1 MGDSPIFLIMDR
13 TYLIDTNLITSTP
26 KLEPQSRQRGLISL
40 QFHYRVTSYKQ
51 NIIHSSGKL
60 NSPTKLM
67 RPLLSAVLLSILVY
81 IDPVRASETLAC
93 IQEYK
98 ASTSLDSAARS
109 PVHASEIKN
118 QIEGKLP
125 PDSRI
130 GRIYVSRLPIF
141 DESNPTENNAVY
153 RWANRFHGLTKI
165 DTIQEELLFS
175 SGEYY
180 NSRKI
185 EESAR
190 LLRNTGYLYDAV
202 IIPVSHC
209 NGVTDVEVIT
219 RDVWSFTPEVN
230 FDRSGGNNNFG
241 ITLRE
246 SNLFG
251 TGKLAS
257 ISHKKDIDR
266 VSTRIAYE
274 DRNIRGTRVAARIA
288 ITDADDGRS
297 GSARIRLPF
306 YSLDSKRAWDI
317 RIERVERTETQYL
330 KGEKVTE
337 IDRKIDEYQ
346 MSYGVS
352 RGLVGKVTN
361 RWLAGYTYLDD
372 SFSPGDALP
381 APVMPTTGK
390 RLSYPFLH
398 YQSLEDDFT
407 TAFNI
412 DQIYRTE
419 DLHLGHNFNFR
430 IGYAATE
437 FGSDSDRA
445 VLSTSFSDT
454 ILYEEKVLLQH
465 FFSVNGFWN
474 FETERDEELI
484 AQYEMR
490 YFHRQTSLRSF
501 FASISATYTHNLNS
515 NQQVVLGGATG
526 ARGFANRFQT
536 GDRRLLLT
544 LEERQYTNWHFLNL
558 VRPGFALFLDA
569 GRVWQPGVNQ
579 NLENKY
585 LVDAGFGIRLASSK
599 ADVGS
604 VIHIDFAFPLTNRHE
619 ADVDSVQITVKVKKR
634 L

>member
-1 MGDSPIFLIMDR
+1 MI
-13 TYLIDTNLITSTP
+13 
-26 KLEPQSRQRGLISL
+26 L
-40 QFHYRVTSYKQ
+40 QFYYSVTSYKQ
-51 NIIHSSGKL
+51 NIVHSSGKL
-60 NSPTKLM
+60 NSPSKLM
-67 RPLLSAVLLSILVY
+67 RSVLSAVLLSVLLY
-81 IDPVRASETLAC
+81 ISPAQANEELSC

-109 PVHASEIKN
+109 QISASEIEN
-118 QIEGKLP
+118 QIADKLP

-130 GRIYVSRLPIF
+130 GKIYISRLPIF
-141 DESNPTENNAVY
+141 DESNPTENNALY
-153 RWANRFHGLTKI
+153 RWANRFHVLTKN
-165 DTIQEELLFS
+165 DTIQEELLFR
-175 SGEYY
+175 SGEAYD
-180 NSRKI
+180 SRTI

-190 LLRNTGYLYDAV
+190 LLRNAGYLYDAV
-202 IIPVSHC
+202 IFPVSHC

-219 RDVWSFTPEVN
+219 KDVWSFTPEVN
-230 FDRSGGNNNFG
+230 IDRSGGNNNFG
-241 ITLRE
+241 ISLRE

-251 TGKLAS
+251 SGKLAS

-266 VSTRIAYE
+266 VSTKVAYE
-274 DRNIRGTRVAARIA
+274 DRNIQGTRVAARIA
-288 ITDADDGRS
+288 LTDADDGSS
-297 GSARIRLPF
+297 GSAGIRLPF
-306 YSLDSKRAWDI
+306 YSLDSKRAWNI
-317 RIERVERTETQYL
+317 RIDRVERTETQYL

-337 IDRKIDEYQ
+337 TDHKIDEYQ

-352 RGLVGKVTN
+352 RGLVGKVTK
-361 RWLAGYTYLDD
+361 RWLAGYTYRDD
-372 SFSPGDALP
+372 RFSPGDALP
-381 APVMPTTGK
+381 TPAIPTTGK

-437 FGSDSDRA
+437 FGSDRDRA
-445 VLSTSFSDT
+445 VIATSFSDT
-454 ILYEEKVLLQH
+454 LLYEEKILLQH
-465 FFSVNGFWN
+465 FFSLNGLWN
-474 FETERDEELI
+474 FETERDEDLI

-490 YFHRQTSLRSF
+490 YFHSQTSLRSF
-501 FASISATYTHNLNS
+501 FASISATYAHNLNS

-526 ARGFANRFQT
+526 ARGFVNRFQT

-544 LEERQYTNWHFLNL
+544 LEERQYTNWHILNL

-604 VIHIDFAFPLTNRHE
+604 VIHIDFAFPLTNRNE